1 MKLSDLLVFDD
12 ILIQCHDIPDA
23 DTIASGFAL
32 YTYLTEQ
39 GKKAEL
45 IYSGKLPIQ
54 KSNLTLMLT
63 ELQIPIRYVT
73 PEEAAKMSVGTLV
86 LVDCQ
91 YGEGNVTKIK
101 ADAVAVIDHHERCIP
116 EGKYIEIK
124 SAYGSCATLLY
135 KMLLEEG
142 YDVNKNRYLATALY
156 YGLYMDT
163 NNFGEIRHPFDMDL
177 MEDMHI
183 LEQVVN
189 KMRNSNYTIEEMQI
203 AGRAM
208 TDYLYNDEKRFAI
221 VKAEPCD
228 PNLLGMINDFTLQ
241 VDKIDLCITYNEM
254 PNGYKLSVRSCAR
267 DMTANEIARFVTA
280 GIGNGGGHKN
290 KAGGFIN
297 KGYYEKEYSGMDVR
311 DYLNQKIL
319 ELYNSFD
326 VIDVS
331 KDRLN
336 EKKAERYRHLP
347 VTVGYVFTTE
357 VAPKGEMILIR
368 TLEGDVSVVADDS
381 KIILIGVQ
389 GEIYPCDIKQF
400 LENYEP
406 LPGEYGKHYEYEP
419 KVKIKS
425 TGEFF
430 ELCKKAKLCKRSSD
444 AYVYAHKI
452 NRLTKVFTKWDYD
465 NYMYGEEEDYL
476 VCKETDPS
484 DIYIVQSYIF
494 DELYEKC

>member
-1 MKLSDLLVFDD
+1 MKLSDLLVFNDF
-12 ILIQCHDIPDA
+12 LIQCHDIPDA

-54 KSNLTLMLT
+54 KSNLILMLT

-101 ADAVAVIDHHERCIP
+101 ADTVAVIDHHERCIP
-116 EGKYIEIK
+116 EGKYTEIQ

-142 YDVNKNRYLATALY
+142 VDVNKNRYVATALY

-163 NNFGEIRHPFDMDL
+163 NNFGEVRHPYDMDV

-183 LEQVVN
+183 LEYIVN
-189 KMRNSNYTIEEMQI
+189 KMRNSNFTIEEMQI

-208 TDYLYNDEKRFAI
+208 TDYLYNEEKRFAI

-228 PNLLGMINDFTLQ
+228 PNLLGMINDFALQ
-241 VDKIDLCITYNEM
+241 VDKIDLCITYNEL
-254 PNGYKLSVRSCAR
+254 PNGYKLSVRSCAK
-267 DMTANEIARFVTA
+267 DMTANELAKYVTS

-297 KGYYEKEYSGMDVR
+297 KGHFLKQYQDKDVR
-311 DYLNQKIL
+311 DYLYERIL
-319 ELYNSFD
+319 TLYDSFD
-326 VIDVS
+326 VIDAMQDSLDIS
-331 KDRLN
+331 KM
-336 EKKAERYRHLP
+336 KKYRHIP
-347 VTVGYVFTTE
+347 VTIGYVFSTE
-357 VAPKGEMILIR
+357 VAPKGETILVR
-368 TLEGDVSVVADDS
+368 TLEGDVSIIADES
-381 KIILIGVQ
+381 NIILIGLK
-389 GEIYPCDIKQF
+389 GEVYPCDINKF
-400 LENYEP
+400 LKNYEP
-406 LPGEYGKHYEYEP
+406 IDGEYGKHFEYEP
-419 KVKIKS
+419 KVKIRN
-425 TGEFF
+425 TGEVFD
-430 ELCKKAKLCKRSSD
+430 LCKKAKLCRRASKD
-444 AYVYAHKI
+444 YVYACVI
-452 NRLTKVFTKWDYD
+452 DRLTKVFTKWDYD
-465 NYMYGEEEDYL
+465 NYMYGEKEDYL
-476 VCKETDPS
+476 VCMEKDPS

-494 DELYEKC
+494 NDLYESV